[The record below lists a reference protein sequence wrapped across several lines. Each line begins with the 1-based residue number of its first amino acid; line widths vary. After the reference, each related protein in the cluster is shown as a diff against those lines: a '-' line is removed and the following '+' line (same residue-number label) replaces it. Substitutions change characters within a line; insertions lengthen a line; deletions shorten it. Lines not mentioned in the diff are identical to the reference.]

1 MSEGGGQRESGPHC
15 ARARAR
21 ARSSAHP
28 PHPLRNTLHVHRINY
43 WAGPIVGFPPPS
55 THDNASGWPVF
66 APQDPI
72 NRAPN
77 GTRLQVVQ
85 GWARLLEQ
93 WLPFNL
99 ASFLTV
105 AGPSTYWTQM
115 AWYAAYQGFVPCPQ
129 APDACVQPVYADLGR
144 PLGAPLGA
152 RQQLG
157 AYRWA
162 RSFEHAVV
170 TLDLEDPLGPGT
182 SIVWSA

>member
-1 MSEGGGQRESGPHC
+1 MRPHC
-15 ARARAR
+15 ARA
-21 ARSSAHP
+21 ARSHSLPRPPATRTRAPPSA
-28 PHPLRNTLHVHRINY
+28 NRINY

-66 APQDPI
+66 APQDPT

-93 WLPFNL
+93 WFPFNL

-105 AGPSTYWTQM
+105 AGPGTYWTQM
-115 AWYAAYQGFVPCPQ
+115 VWYAAYQGFVPCPQ
-129 APDACVQPVYADLGR
+129 APDACVQPAYADLGR

-152 RQQLG
+152 RRQLG
-157 AYRWA
+157 PYRWV

-182 SIVWSA
+182 SIVWGA